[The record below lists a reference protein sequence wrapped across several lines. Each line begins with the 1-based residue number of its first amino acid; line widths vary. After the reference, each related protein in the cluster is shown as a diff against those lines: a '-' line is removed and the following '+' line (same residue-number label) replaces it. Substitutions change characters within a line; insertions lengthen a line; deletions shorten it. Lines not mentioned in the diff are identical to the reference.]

1 MCTSTSSRAK
11 TNYLNEFL
19 KLLWNLG
26 ITAFSWLT
34 AQAATLESTTL
45 VKQHSK
51 EFCYWVCLSEGGKLF
66 VKPLD
71 CRQLLQSP
79 RRNFRL
85 KLRLA
90 YSTMRKRINGTQ

>member
-1 MCTSTSSRAK
+1 MCTSTISRAK
-11 TNYLNEFL
+11 TNYPNEFL

-51 EFCYWVCLSEGGKLF
+51 EFCY
-66 VKPLD
+66 
-71 CRQLLQSP
+71 
-79 RRNFRL
+79 
-85 KLRLA
+85 
-90 YSTMRKRINGTQ
+90 

>member
-1 MCTSTSSRAK
+1 VYINIFKGK

-26 ITAFSWLT
+26 IAAFSWLT
-34 AQAATLESTTL
+34 AQAATLESPTL
-45 VKQHSK
+45 VKQHST